1 MKILLIDTGEIVES
15 QPDTRGK
22 FALSESAQ
30 KIPGRSIRC
39 KVEEVMCKFRSN
51 MVINLIGDDVQT
63 DC

>member
-39 KVEEVMCKFRSN
+39 KVEEVR
-51 MVINLIGDDVQT
+51 DVNT
-63 DC
+63 DQIWW